1 MLSCDFSMLVLLALF
16 YVNFFVILFIIYLYF
31 VGFIV
36 YGFSLKLV
44 KFFSKQRISQLA
56 HE

>member
-16 YVNFFVILFIIYLYF
+16 CINFFVIFLLIYLYF

-36 YGFSLKLV
+36 YGFTLKLV
-44 KFFSKQRISQLA
+44 KIFSKQRILQLA
-56 HE
+56 YK